1 MVGTRTALLD
11 NPSLNVRHW
20 SGNSPVRVVLDRR
33 LVIPDSYR
41 LLNGFSRTLIFTEK
55 EVENRENMEYIRI
68 DFEGPVIRQ
77 VLDHLAVR
85 KLDSLLVEGGTQ
97 LINSFVEA
105 DVWDEA
111 RVETAPVRL
120 YQGVHAPMLGKE
132 AVSGISGRSVMS
144 IKNHNYEILNHND
157 EFEKS

>member
-1 MVGTRTALLD
+1 M
-11 NPSLNVRHW
+11 
-20 SGNSPVRVVLDRR
+20 
-33 LVIPDSYR
+33 
-41 LLNGFSRTLIFTEK
+41 
-55 EVENRENMEYIRI
+55 ENRENVEYIRI

-111 RVETAPVRL
+111 RLETAPVRL
-120 YQGVHAPMLGKE
+120 YQGVH
-132 AVSGISGRSVMS
+132 VSGISGRSVMS

>member
-41 LLNGFSRTLIFTEK
+41 LLNGSSRTLIFTEK
-55 EVENRENMEYIRI
+55 EVENRENVEYIRI

-111 RVETAPVRL
+111 ASSRSASRRL
-120 YQGVHAPMLGKE
+120 PRPTPIAAH
-132 AVSGISGRSVMS
+132 RSFS
-144 IKNHNYEILNHND
+144 EGSLSPGWTFPENK
-157 EFEKS
+157 

>member
-1 MVGTRTALLD
+1 MAAIMVGTRTALLD

-77 VLDHLAVR
+77 SAR
-85 KLDSLLVEGGTQ
+85 IILLPGSWIPYWWKVGP
-97 LINSFVEA
+97 S
-105 DVWDEA
+105 
-111 RVETAPVRL
+111 
-120 YQGVHAPMLGKE
+120 
-132 AVSGISGRSVMS
+132 
-144 IKNHNYEILNHND
+144 
-157 EFEKS
+157 